1 MRVEMAK
8 ATGMLFNFVQI
19 LLLLLLII
27 SVADAG
33 SIPLGIGFKTVVC
46 NKVYGAEN
54 GDTCSTVS
62 AALNITPDFFGSINP
77 NLNCS
82 NIFVSEWLCINGTLI

>member
-1 MRVEMAK
+1 MSSLRLEHSTFIK
-8 ATGMLFNFVQI
+8 GNGY
-19 LLLLLLII
+19 II
-27 SVADAG
+27 HKSPPI
-33 SIPLGIGFKTVVC
+33 SIGFKTVVC